1 MRPRFESEQVPRG
14 LFYPFS
20 PDLHVYPSWWI
31 DVLQRFRTQIFARC
45 SVDRAADCCHER
57 TNQLCKSSCISF
69 RRNRSVD
76 KSGET
81 PRAITDRQQGSRRR
95 DSLSPFLSNVL
106 SLIQRLIEGFVE
118 TRSKDKGRV
127 ITRRKRRRI
136 IVMWPLLEIPSLRS
150 IWLRKSRRLSGYVI
164 PSFVPRLKLNLKRKS
179 YLSGGYR

>member
-20 PDLHVYPSWWI
+20 PGLHVYPSWWI

-45 SVDRAADCCHER
+45 PVDRAADCCHER
-57 TNQLCKSSCISF
+57 TNQLCKSSCISL

-95 DSLSPFLSNVL
+95 GISLSLSDVL
-106 SLIQRLIEGFVE
+106 SRIQRLIEGFVE
-118 TRSKDKGRV
+118 TRSKDKDSV

-136 IVMWPLLEIPSLRS
+136 VVM
-150 IWLRKSRRLSGYVI
+150 
-164 PSFVPRLKLNLKRKS
+164 
-179 YLSGGYR
+179 